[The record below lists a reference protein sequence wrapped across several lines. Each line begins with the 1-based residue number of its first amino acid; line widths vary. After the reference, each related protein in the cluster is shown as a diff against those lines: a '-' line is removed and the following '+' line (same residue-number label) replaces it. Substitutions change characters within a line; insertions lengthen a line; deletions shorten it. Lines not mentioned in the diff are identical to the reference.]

1 VTRVTV
7 NRAGNL
13 DLRLKKLLGLLGSPA
28 LSIVP
33 E

>member
-1 VTRVTV
+1 VTPVTV

-13 DLRLKKLLGLLGSPA
+13 DLRVARPFGLLGFPA